1 MNQAASGEISMFK
14 AEKILWGEGLFLRPQ
29 YFQLQDAYHEQR
41 LNHTIRATFP
51 FAHGIQSIEFDEAQL
66 GMQILALNKVEM
78 IWQDGE
84 IYQAPA
90 KDLLPEPVQLDTLN
104 LQGEMQIYL
113 ALPMVQPNK
122 QNVSH
127 ADQARPSRYHSH
139 LSSTHDLFTDA
150 STAEITLLRR
160 RAELKIFEGSQE
172 PQHHMDGYL
181 YLPVGRIK
189 RQSSGNFIFDHK
201 FIPPILHIQAN
212 ENLLVNLQRTLNII
226 QAKIKTIQS
235 NNRENEQK
243 LIEFRSGDIV
253 SFWLVNALNTAYASL
268 NHILQY
274 PIIHP
279 ERLYSELLRLTGS
292 LLTFSTA
299 YDVDQLPK
307 YQHYHLYES
316 FNKLDII
323 LRNLLDT
330 IISNRYISISL
341 KETRPSYWL
350 GSLETDKITRDTRL
364 YLAVS
369 SSVMPVQDLIAYVP
383 IRFKVGSTVDVEQRV
398 IAALP
403 AIPIQHLIQVPTAI
417 PVRSGVSYFEIEPN
431 NDLYQRM
438 FDSES
443 ICIYIPNGFQ
453 DIRIELIAVMKG

>member
-1 MNQAASGEISMFK
+1 MAQILAQNEINLSSGQVLPTFQQSVQFHNQNHIVNREQAIQILKEIADYFQMNEPHSPVSYMLQKTITWSQMPLHEWLTKVIKNENPLEHLHELLGVPAQNESSCSGEISMFK
-14 AEKILWGEGLFLRPQ
+14 AEK
-29 YFQLQDAYHEQR
+29 YFGVKVCFKTSTFSITGCLSR
-41 LNHTIRATFP
+41 TATESHHSCDLP

-201 FIPPILHIQAN
+201 FIPPVLHIQAN

-292 LLTFSTA
+292 LLTF
-299 YDVDQLPK
+299 
-307 YQHYHLYES
+307 
-316 FNKLDII
+316 
-323 LRNLLDT
+323 RLLMMLINCLNIST
-330 IISNRYISISL
+330 IIYTKASIS
-341 KETRPSYWL
+341 
-350 GSLETDKITRDTRL
+350 
-364 YLAVS
+364 
-369 SSVMPVQDLIAYVP
+369 
-383 IRFKVGSTVDVEQRV
+383 
-398 IAALP
+398 
-403 AIPIQHLIQVPTAI
+403 
-417 PVRSGVSYFEIEPN
+417 
-431 NDLYQRM
+431 
-438 FDSES
+438 
-443 ICIYIPNGFQ
+443 
-453 DIRIELIAVMKG
+453 